1 MEFSCLDVAD
11 DGALCDGECR
21 SDVNVGEL
29 EPVVQAPDNNV
40 SLLGFKR
47 CEIAVVFFF
56 DPLTETD
63 FDNFGRGFQHPHCTD
78 V

>member
-1 MEFSCLDVAD
+1 MEFSRLDVAD

-47 CEIAVVFFF
+47 CEIAVVFF
-56 DPLTETD
+56 LT
-63 FDNFGRGFQHPHCTD
+63 H
-78 V
+78 